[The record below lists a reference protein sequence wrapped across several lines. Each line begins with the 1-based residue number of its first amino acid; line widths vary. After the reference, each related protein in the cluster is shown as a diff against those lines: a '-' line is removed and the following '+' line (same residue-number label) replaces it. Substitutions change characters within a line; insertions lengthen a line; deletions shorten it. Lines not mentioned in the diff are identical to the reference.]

1 MALSDDLLPS
11 YAELG
16 EPRGGAG
23 GSAGPVDYGL
33 ELLELLGRYD
43 KLTRALNDAM
53 RSGFLALSRAKYHSN
68 GASFGASSWDQK
80 VQATRRV
87 AGGELVRV
95 DVPGDAGAGS
105 ANPANP
111 AGTAS
116 PANPAGT
123 ASPADDGKPKHPAK
137 PAEPA
142 KAKPARYN
150 PINMFSVCPPTELR
164 NSQKLFEEALAYA
177 AELAK
182 LHAEIQRVEGL
193 IQQAK

>member
-1 MALSDDLLPS
+1 MTLSDDLLPS

-16 EPRGGAG
+16 EPRGRAG

-105 ANPANP
+105 A
-111 AGTAS
+111 S

-137 PAEPA
+137 PAKPA